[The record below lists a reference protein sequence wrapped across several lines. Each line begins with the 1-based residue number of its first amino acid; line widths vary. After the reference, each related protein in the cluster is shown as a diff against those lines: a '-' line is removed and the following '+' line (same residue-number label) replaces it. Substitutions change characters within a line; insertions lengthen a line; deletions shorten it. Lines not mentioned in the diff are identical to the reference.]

1 MGVLRNKWTRPLR
14 RLTLAAVLVAV
25 GSFAPA
31 WVASRAEGATTT
43 TTTSTNP
50 SVKWADENVSFPANG
65 VTLYATFRH
74 PVGDASPVPGVLLI
88 AGSGPTDRNGN
99 SALEKGPI
107 DTLKTLADWLS
118 DDGVATL
125 RYDKLG
131 SGETG
136 LGPYATKVDSIGIGP
151 FEQESAA
158 ALKFLARQKGVN
170 DKLLGVFGHSEG
182 ALFALLLA
190 TGHAGPVPAIR
201 ALGLIEPLSD
211 RYLTLVSVQVEAELA
226 AQLKAG
232 EISKSLA
239 ATVDATLSSAITRL
253 RATGE
258 VNANLKY
265 GLATLPN
272 ASN

>member
-1 MGVLRNKWTRPLR
+1 
-14 RLTLAAVLVAV
+14 
-25 GSFAPA
+25 
-31 WVASRAEGATTT
+31 
-43 TTTSTNP
+43 
-50 SVKWADENVSFPANG
+50 
-65 VTLYATFRH
+65 
-74 PVGDASPVPGVLLI
+74 
-88 AGSGPTDRNGN
+88 
-99 SALEKGPI
+99 
-107 DTLKTLADWLS
+107 
-118 DDGVATL
+118 
-125 RYDKLG
+125 
-131 SGETG
+131 
-136 LGPYATKVDSIGIGP
+136 
-151 FEQESAA
+151 
-158 ALKFLARQKGVN
+158 VN

-265 GLATLPN
+265 GLATLLN
-272 ASN
+272 ASNAKFFQQADQFDPKSLARALPPATPVLVTCSTADTQVSCGEVGRIVQGLRGAGAHDQLVQMADVDHVLKVDPTGSPANYTKKLPFSPVLRAALKEFVTKNL